1 MPAAAPV
8 WGPSDNHHLCFL
20 MSLVTKANVS
30 RRTLTRRTQ
39 EERSEVTRQ
48 RIVQS
53 AMRLLHQKGFRA
65 ANLQNIA
72 RGARV
77 TLGALQHHFANRQI
91 LMERLIDEVMAPL
104 SDDGVVWPSAN
115 LPLEERAR
123 NFVRV
128 AWETIYGVPSYVAAW
143 SLFFGCK
150 ATPELF
156 ARIDANR
163 ARSDPLFFARFIAY
177 FPEVEAQHPNPQ
189 QFAGFVFASL
199 RGMGMLD
206 LFDVAQDEIDGQL
219 EVLVQVIVQTG
230 SKARLKD

>member
-1 MPAAAPV
+1 MNIATP
-8 WGPSDNHHLCFL
+8 
-20 MSLVTKANVS
+20 KKVS
-30 RRTLTRRTQ
+30 RRTPARRTQ
-39 EERSEVTRQ
+39 EERSEVTRA

-65 ANLQNIA
+65 TNLQDIA

-123 NFVRV
+123 SFVRV

-163 ARSDPLFFARFIAY
+163 ARSDPVFFARFITY
-177 FPEVEAQHPNPQ
+177 FPEVEARHPNPQ
-189 QFAGFVFASL
+189 QFAGFVFATL

-206 LFDVAQDEIDGQL
+206 LFDVSKEEVDGQL
-219 EVLVQVIVQTG
+219 EVLVQVITQAG
-230 SKARLKD
+230 NERI